1 MTAIPSHPIPSHQLK
16 QKEHM
21 TPSSLALVL
30 YAAWTLLLLIAI
42 AALRT
47 SETLARRRP
56 RNGFAVFG
64 EGVSA
69 FSERLCRAHANCY
82 ENLPAF
88 AALVLVAITAGH
100 SEVTDPLAV
109 WLVVARVGQSVT
121 HLVSTRNW
129 ALNLRFVFFVAQMG
143 VPLWWAI
150 SLVRLA

>member
-1 MTAIPSHPIPSHQLK
+1 
-16 QKEHM
+16 M

-30 YAAWTLLLLIAI
+30 YAAWTLLLLAGI

-64 EGVSA
+64 EDVSA

-88 AALVLVAITAGH
+88 AALVLVAITSGH
-100 SEVTDPLAV
+100 SQVTDPLAL
-109 WLVVARVGQSVT
+109 WLVAARIGQSVT
-121 HLVSTRNW
+121 HLISTRNW
-129 ALNLRFVFFVAQMG
+129 ALNLRFVFFVAQML
-143 VPLWWAI
+143 VPLWWAV
-150 SLVRLA
+150 SLVKLA

>member
-1 MTAIPSHPIPSHQLK
+1 MTVIPSTETERHF
-16 QKEHM
+16 M

-30 YAAWTLLLLIAI
+30 YASWTLLLLTAI

-64 EGVSA
+64 EDVSA
-69 FSERLCRAHANCY
+69 FSARLCRAHANCY

-88 AALVLVAITAGH
+88 AALVLVALMTGH
-100 SEVTDPLAV
+100 AQLTDPLAL
-109 WLVVARVGQSVT
+109 WLVAARIGQSVT

-129 ALNLRFVFFVAQMG
+129 ALNLRFIFFVAQMG
-143 VPLWWAI
+143 VPLWWAV
-150 SLVRLA
+150 SLMRLA

>member
-1 MTAIPSHPIPSHQLK
+1 MTAIASTQTER
-16 QKEHM
+16 QHM

-30 YAAWTLLLLIAI
+30 YAAWTLLLLTAI

-47 SETLARRRP
+47 RETLARRRP

-64 EGVSA
+64 ADVSA

-88 AALVLVAITAGH
+88 AALVLVAITSGYGH
-100 SEVTDPLAV
+100 VTDPLAL
-109 WLVVARVGQSVT
+109 WLVAARMGQSVT
-121 HLVSTRNW
+121 HLISTRNW
-129 ALNLRFVFFVAQMG
+129 ALNLRFVFFVAQMC

-150 SLVRLA
+150 SLMRLA

>member
-1 MTAIPSHPIPSHQLK
+1 
-16 QKEHM
+16 M

-64 EGVSA
+64 EDVSA

-88 AALVLVAITAGH
+88 ATLALVAITSGRGH
-100 SEVTDPLAV
+100 VTDPLAL
-109 WLVVARVGQSVT
+109 WLVSARVGQSVT
-121 HLVSTRNW
+121 HLISTRDW
-129 ALNLRFVFFVAQMG
+129 ALNLRFVFFVAQML
-143 VPLWWAI
+143 VPLWWAV
-150 SLVRLA
+150 SLMRLA